1 LEDID
6 LRMQSLQLESCN
18 FGDGVCEDVI
28 RNYAWI

>member
-1 LEDID
+1 
-6 LRMQSLQLESCN
+6 MQSLQLESCN